1 MKKVIMTL
9 GLVAVGLFA
18 NENVAHATI
27 SDSDF
32 IPRLVNFIIF
42 AGILWYLLADKIK
55 VFYSD
60 RSNSISSK
68 FEEVENKLKES
79 KLEKEALKVKVEEA
93 HKKAEEIIKTAQKE
107 TDIIK
112 AQSLEVA
119 KNEITMLNKQ
129 FEDFKTYEESRIKKE
144 VVGLYLKDLTKD
156 IHLSSEEVASIVTK
170 KVG

>member
-1 MKKVIMTL
+1 MKKVVMTL

-18 NENVAHATI
+18 NEHTAHATI

-55 VFYSD
+55 TFYSD
-60 RSNSISSK
+60 RSNAIASR

-79 KLEKEALKVKVEEA
+79 KLEKEALKAQVEEA

-107 TDIIK
+107 VDIIK
-112 AQSLEVA
+112 NQTLEVA
-119 KNEITMLNKQ
+119 KNEISMLNRQ
-129 FEDFKTYEESRIKKE
+129 FEDFKTYEEAKVKKE
-144 VVGLYLKDLTKD
+144 VVESYLKDLTKD
-156 IHLSSEEVASIVTK
+156 IHLSSEEVATIVTK

>member
-1 MKKVIMTL
+1 MKKVIVML

-18 NENVAHATI
+18 NEHTAHATI

-42 AGILWYLLADKIK
+42 AAILWYLLADKIK
-55 VFYSD
+55 TFYAN
-60 RSNSISSK
+60 RSNSIASK

-79 KLEKEALKVKVEEA
+79 KLQKEVLKAKVEET

-107 TDIIK
+107 AEILKT
-112 AQSLEVA
+112 QTLTTA
-119 KNEITMLNKQ
+119 KNEIAMLNKQ
-129 FEDFKTYEESRIKKE
+129 FEDFKAYEESRIKKE
-144 VVGLYLKDLTKD
+144 VVESYLKDLAKD
-156 IHLSSEEVASIVTK
+156 IHLSSEEVATIVTK